1 MQYNAGS
8 NTFGG
13 VALNATATN
22 KYLQQVSS
30 GVAAFVQPALA
41 DLSDASTVATVSGA
55 GGAVF
60 TITGATAITLPT
72 SGTMVTSTV
81 AALSSLTT
89 IGAFPIT
96 TASVTSGG
104 IPYFSSTTVMAS
116 SGLLTASDIVKG
128 GGAGAAP
135 SSWGSQAANTFI
147 AGPVSGSAAV
157 VTSRALD
164 PLDLTPTFVY
174 ASAQF
179 DATTDVTLND
189 IPGLTFTLV
198 AGKTYHFRVQLLLNA
213 DLTGGYRVGIGGT
226 ATATL
231 IAGGFVS
238 TQNNVSPA
246 STRFTSV
253 GQIITNAVTV
263 ADNIAR
269 IEGVIVVNAGGT
281 FTITFAENA
290 SSGTSSV
297 LVGSSLQML

>member
-1 MQYNAGS
+1 MQWPLKYRVRLFGVLGTVAVLLTLAAPRVYSQAQALLYGSYNSAAKAVTVDSAGRLNISLGAGVVTAPNGGTGLATLTAHNVLIGNGTGVITLVPGGTDCFLHWATSGVDPTCAAATGALPAGATNTVQYNAGS

-104 IPYFSSTTVMAS
+104 LPYF
-116 SGLLTASDIVKG
+116 
-128 GGAGAAP
+128 
-135 SSWGSQAANTFI
+135 
-147 AGPVSGSAAV
+147 
-157 VTSRALD
+157 
-164 PLDLTPTFVY
+164 
-174 ASAQF
+174 
-179 DATTDVTLND
+179 
-189 IPGLTFTLV
+189 
-198 AGKTYHFRVQLLLNA
+198 
-213 DLTGGYRVGIGGT
+213 
-226 ATATL
+226 
-231 IAGGFVS
+231 
-238 TQNNVSPA
+238 
-246 STRFTSV
+246 
-253 GQIITNAVTV
+253 
-263 ADNIAR
+263 
-269 IEGVIVVNAGGT
+269 
-281 FTITFAENA
+281 
-290 SSGTSSV
+290 
-297 LVGSSLQML
+297 